1 MAEDPDNQ
9 QPERI
14 ALAYEALRG
23 ECPAC
28 RAQIKPDW
36 QFCAH
41 CATRLATRCPG
52 CGVPLPPAGSTRC
65 GHCGIELP
73 APPAA

>member
-1 MAEDPDNQ
+1 MADDPKPEQ
-9 QPERI
+9 VERI
-14 ALAYEALRG
+14 ALAFEALQG

-28 RAQIKPDW
+28 RAQIQPDW

-41 CATRLATRCPG
+41 CSVRLATVCPG
-52 CGVPLPPAGSTRC
+52 CRVPLPPAGATHC

-73 APPAA
+73 PHLVR